1 MAKYDPELRAHKDW
15 LGLLQPVGLVV
26 SPPALVK
33 AQAVPSQNVAEL
45 QQRLLSVVEHPP
57 ASEPV
62 TDEPALTNL
71 PAFFRTVLGWSL
83 DDIAGASGGPP
94 LPDGLEL
101 VLPDFNETLRPTCV
115 AVDSMGDG
123 GPLMLVNVVSRST
136 ALDETPDDDARTGWF
151 ASPQAKL
158 ERLLREVKVPVGLL
172 CNGDAVRLVYA
183 PSGESSGHLTF
194 PVAAMCEVSGR
205 PILAALDM
213 LLSEHRVFSAPDGR
227 RLGNILSESRRYQ
240 AEVSNAL
247 SDQVLGALWELLRG
261 FQASDPEEGRR
272 NFDETAREDPQHIY
286 GGLLAV
292 LMRLIFVLYAED
304 EGLMPKG
311 EVYANNYSVSGLY
324 DRLRSDAGRYPDTM
338 DQRYG
343 AYAWLLSLFQLIFD
357 GGGHAGLRL
366 PTRHGQLFNP
376 DEFPFLEGRPSGVG
390 RVVGEKFEAPRVAD
404 GCIHRVL
411 DALLVLDGERLS
423 YRALDVEQ
431 VGSVYEA
438 MMGYEVERASGR
450 SIAVRPKHVVV
461 DVDALLEVDGAKRV
475 KWLKDQADSELT
487 GASAT
492 TLKTA
497 ATPEE
502 VVAALG
508 RRVSPRSLDATGTPR
523 LMPPGTL
530 YLQPGEERRRT
541 GSHYTPRELTEPIV
555 RTTLRPVLEALGERP
570 TPEQIL
576 NLKVCDP
583 AMGSGAFLVESCRQL
598 AERIVTAWEVHGTMP
613 EMPPDEEPLLHARRL
628 VAQQCLYG
636 VDKNPFAVSLAK
648 LSLWLVTLARDHAF
662 TFIDHALKHGDS
674 LVGLTRKQIAA
685 FHWKTKASEQIDWI
699 AEQTRQDI
707 EDALGWRNTLQ
718 GFGEGSY
725 NQKKEAWWEA
735 ENALADARLIGDLAV
750 AAFFGANKDKARKE
764 LRNQYHSDVEA
775 WRTDAVNRRVLGGI
789 VEELRSCEKPLLP
802 MHWEIEFPEVFEREK
817 PGFDAIVGNPPF
829 AGKNTVSGSNMTGYP
844 DWLKQIHAESHGNA
858 DLVAHFFRR
867 AFDLARDGGAF
878 GLIATNTIGQGDT
891 RSTGLRWICRHGG
904 EIFNTRKRVKW
915 PGLAAVVVSVVHV
928 TKGPFAGARRLDGR
942 DVPTVTAFLFHR
954 GGHDDPARLAA
965 NAGQSF
971 VGSYVLGMGFTF
983 DDTNKKG
990 VATPLAEMRRL
1001 IERDP
1006 RNREVIFPYI
1016 GGEELNTSPTH
1027 KHHRYVINFWDFPL
1041 RREGVEGHDPVNGD
1055 IVASRDRLAQPVAS
1069 WAGATEGQRR
1079 TWLQQGRVPFDY
1091 PEPVA
1096 ADWPNLLAIVEEK
1109 AKPERDA
1116 QNRTALRQRWWQYA
1130 EKRPGLYSAIAG
1142 LERVLIICRH
1152 QPQWGTSF
1160 LSAAS
1165 VFAESLIVF
1174 PLPTHAAF
1182 SALQSRPH
1190 EIWARFF
1197 GSSMKDD
1204 LRYTP
1209 SDCFE
1214 TFPFPNECD
1223 IHPALEAAG
1232 QTYYDF
1238 RAQLMVEHDEGL
1250 TKTYNRFHDPNETDP
1265 DIQKLRE
1272 LHAAIDRAVV
1282 DAYGWTDIP
1291 TDCKFLLDYE
1301 IDEETWGKK
1310 KKPYRYRWPEAIH
1323 DEVLTRLLDLNQRRY
1338 AEEVAAGLHADKGT
1352 KGSASGKKT
1361 RRQAARPSSN
1371 VALPLD

>member
-26 SPPALVK
+26 SPPALVR

-45 QQRLLSVVEHPP
+45 QQQLLSVVEHPP
-57 ASEPV
+57 GSESD
-62 TDEPALTNL
+62 TDEAALTDL
-71 PAFFRTVLGWSL
+71 PAFFQTVLGWSP

-101 VLPDFNETLRPTCV
+101 VLPDFSETLRPTYV

-123 GPLMLVNVVSRST
+123 RPLMLVQAVARGT
-136 ALDETPDDDARTGWF
+136 ALDETAADDGRTGWF

-158 ERLLREVKVPVGLL
+158 ERLLREVKVPAGLL
-172 CNGDAVRLVYA
+172 CNGDALRLVYA
-183 PSGESSGHLTF
+183 LGGESSGHLTF

-213 LLSEHRVFSAPDGR
+213 LLSEHRVFSALDGR
-227 RLGNILSESRRYQ
+227 RLGDILSESRRYQ

-261 FQASDPEEGRR
+261 VQASDPEEGRR
-272 NFDETAREDPQHIY
+272 NFDETAREDPQHVY

-304 EGLMPKG
+304 EGLMPEG

-343 AYAWLLSLFQLIFD
+343 AYAWLLSLFRLIFD

-376 DEFPFLEGRPSGVG
+376 DEFPFLEGRPLGVG
-390 RVVGEKFEAPRVAD
+390 RVPAEKFEAPRVSD
-404 GCIHRVL
+404 GCIYRVL
-411 DALLVLDGERLS
+411 HALLVLDGERLS

-438 MMGYEVERASGR
+438 MMGYAIERASGR
-450 SIAVRPKHVVV
+450 CIAVRPKHVVV

-492 TLKTA
+492 ALKTA

-523 LMPPGTL
+523 LMAPGMR

-555 RTTLRPVLEALGERP
+555 RTTLRSVLDALGERP
-570 TPEQIL
+570 TPDQIL
-576 NLKVCDP
+576 DLKVCDP

-598 AERIVTAWEVHGTMP
+598 AECLVTAWDVHGAMP
-613 EMPPDEEPLLHARRL
+613 DMPPDEEPLLHARRL
-628 VAQQCLYG
+628 VAQRCLYG

-685 FHWKTKASEQIDWI
+685 FHWKTQASDQIDWI
-699 AEQTRQDI
+699 AEQTRHDI
-707 EDALGWRNTLQ
+707 EEALGWRNTLQ

-725 NQKKEAWWEA
+725 SQKTEAWWEA
-735 ENALADARLIGDLAV
+735 ENALANARLIGDLAA
-750 AAFFGANKDKARKE
+750 AAFFGADKDRARKE

-775 WRTDAVNRRVLGGI
+775 WRTNAVNRRVLEGI
-789 VEELRSCEKPLLP
+789 VEELRSCEKPVPP
-802 MHWEIEFPEVFEREK
+802 MHWEIEFPEVFERET

-928 TKGPFAGARRLDGR
+928 TKGPFAGAKRLDGR
-942 DVPTVTAFLFHR
+942 DVPVVTAFLFHR
-954 GGHDDPARLAA
+954 GGHDDPARLAS
-965 NAGQSF
+965 NAGESF

-983 DDTNKKG
+983 DDTDTKR

-1001 IERDP
+1001 IDRDP
-1006 RNREVIFPYI
+1006 RNQEVIFPYI
-1016 GGEELNTSPTH
+1016 GGEEVNTSPTH
-1027 KHHRYVINFWDFPL
+1027 AYHRYVINF
-1041 RREGVEGHDPVNGD
+1041 
-1055 IVASRDRLAQPVAS
+1055 
-1069 WAGATEGQRR
+1069 GQREEEECR
-1079 TWLQQGRVPFDY
+1079 R
-1091 PEPVA
+1091 
-1096 ADWPNLLAIVEEK
+1096 WPDLMAIVGEK
-1109 AKPERDA
+1109 VRPDREA
-1116 QNRTALRQRWWQYA
+1116 QNDPGAQEKWWQFI
-1130 EKRPGLYSAIAG
+1130 RPRPELHAAIAG
-1142 LERVLIICRH
+1142 LERVLVICRH

-1174 PLPTHAAF
+1174 PLATHAAF

-1214 TFPFPNECD
+1214 TFPFPNKWQT
-1223 IHPALEAAG
+1223 HPALGAAG
-1232 QTYYDF
+1232 RTYYDF
-1238 RAQLMVEHDEGL
+1238 RAQLMVKHDEGL
-1250 TKTYNRFHDPNETDP
+1250 TKTYNRFHDPNETDS
-1265 DIQKLRE
+1265 DIQRLRE
-1272 LHAAIDRAVV
+1272 LHAAMDRAVL
-1282 DAYGWTDIP
+1282 DAYGWADIP

-1310 KKPYRYRWPEAIH
+1310 RKPYRYRWPEEVH
-1323 DEVLTRLLDLNQRRY
+1323 NEVLARLLDLNRERY
-1338 AEEVAAGLHADKGT
+1338 AEEVAAGLHAEKGT
-1352 KGSASGKKT
+1352 RGAASKKKT
-1361 RRQAARPSSN
+1361 RRQAALSSSN